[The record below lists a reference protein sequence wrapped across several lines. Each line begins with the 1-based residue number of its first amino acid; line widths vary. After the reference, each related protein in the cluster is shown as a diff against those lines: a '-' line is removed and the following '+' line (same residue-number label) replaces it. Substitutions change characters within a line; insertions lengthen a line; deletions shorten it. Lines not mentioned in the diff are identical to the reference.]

1 MKHGCYRNRELS
13 WLDFNERVLDEAADT
28 ENPLC
33 ERMMFASIFKSN
45 LDEFFMVRVGMLHDN
60 MVFNG
65 NPRENKT
72 GMSASEQL
80 AAIAD
85 AVRRLMKK
93 SDSVFDEIM
102 HDALRYGVR
111 LVNFNNLTKKQSA
124 AMEMY
129 FENEIKPLL
138 SPQIVGKKHPFPFLK
153 NKEIYVLVT
162 LETKKS
168 TSRKIGIIPCCTGL
182 FSRLIPALGE
192 NGTFMLAEE
201 LILHYADKVFD
212 GYKIHSKAVMRVIR
226 SADIDT
232 DDAFESNSDYR
243 NEMEKIIRKRG
254 RLCPVKLE
262 LSREIG
268 AASVTHLC
276 SLLKLSEDMVFL
288 SESPLDLSFIS
299 EIRGFLK
306 SDAKL
311 FYIPREPQ
319 KSPFVNENESI
330 IGQIEKKDIMLSYP
344 YESMKPFLKML
355 SEASCDPS
363 VVSIKMTL
371 YRVSKFSKVVEAL
384 IDAAEN
390 GKEVVVILELRARF
404 DEENNIEWSKRLE
417 EAGCRVI
424 YGLDNLKVHSKLCL
438 ITRKTKNSIE
448 YITQA
453 GTGNY
458 NEKTARQYTD
468 CSLMTASFEI
478 GTEAAYVLNE
488 LAMGQTAE
496 KTEHLLV
503 APRLL
508 RTGLINL
515 IDLQTKRAADGKEAY
530 IGIKINS
537 LTDKKI
543 IDRLIRASRAGVKI
557 EMIVRG
563 ICCLVPGVKGYTE
576 NITVRSIVGR
586 FLEHSRIYIFGAEDE
601 RQIYISSADLM
612 TRNTMRRVEVA
623 VPIYDADIKARIA
636 DMFSAMLHDNVKARQ
651 LLCSGR
657 YEKYPVT
664 DMPFNSQ
671 EYFYEQSYLSAKSQS
686 QI

>member
-1 MKHGCYRNRELS
+1 M
-13 WLDFNERVLDEAADT
+13 
-28 ENPLC
+28 
-33 ERMMFASIFKSN
+33 
-45 LDEFFMVRVGMLHDN
+45 
-60 MVFNG
+60 
-65 NPRENKT
+65 
-72 GMSASEQL
+72 
-80 AAIAD
+80 
-85 AVRRLMKK
+85 
-93 SDSVFDEIM
+93 
-102 HDALRYGVR
+102 
-111 LVNFNNLTKKQSA
+111 
-124 AMEMY
+124 
-129 FENEIKPLL
+129 
-138 SPQIVGKKHPFPFLK
+138 
-153 NKEIYVLVT
+153 
-162 LETKKS
+162 
-168 TSRKIGIIPCCTGL
+168 
-182 FSRLIPALGE
+182 
-192 NGTFMLAEE
+192 
-201 LILHYADKVFD
+201 
-212 GYKIHSKAVMRVIR
+212 
-226 SADIDT
+226 
-232 DDAFESNSDYR
+232 
-243 NEMEKIIRKRG
+243 
-254 RLCPVKLE
+254 
-262 LSREIG
+262 
-268 AASVTHLC
+268 
-276 SLLKLSEDMVFL
+276 
-288 SESPLDLSFIS
+288 
-299 EIRGFLK
+299 
-306 SDAKL
+306 
-311 FYIPREPQ
+311 
-319 KSPFVNENESI
+319 
-330 IGQIEKKDIMLSYP
+330 
-344 YESMKPFLKML
+344 
-355 SEASCDPS
+355 
-363 VVSIKMTL
+363 
-371 YRVSKFSKVVEAL
+371 
-384 IDAAEN
+384 
-390 GKEVVVILELRARF
+390 
-404 DEENNIEWSKRLE
+404 
-417 EAGCRVI
+417 I